1 VTCRPRLVCVRRDG
15 GRANVAAVR
24 NPEQGWHVME
34 PRKRRGG
41 GQRSTPPEGSTSLA
55 DRFPDLAAEWHPT
68 KNSDKTPSLVT
79 PGSKYPA
86 WWRCRVCG
94 NEWQARVHSRT
105 RGHGC
110 PACARRAARKA
121 RSTPKP
127 GESLA
132 DKFPDMAAEFHAARN
147 GDLTPDR
154 IGYAS
159 NKKVWWQCRIC
170 RHEWQRQVSGRTQHR
185 SSCPRCARIALAVPK
200 AGSSLAERCPRV
212 AAEWDHSRNGTLQP
226 AAVAFTTKRKAWWI
240 CSACGHKWEAAIGNR
255 AAGAGCP
262 VCAKA
267 TRVRNRG
274 LSPTAAKARRKT
286 TASVMPRPGTS
297 FAERFPE
304 AAAEWHPTRNDGLTP
319 NQVGYASNRRAW
331 WLCSTCGHEWS
342 AIIQSRGRGG
352 TGCPECGRR
361 NSGIANAVPKPG
373 RSLAERFPDLAAEWS
388 ERNHPLTPELV
399 AAGSRRRVWWRCRAC
414 QHEWEAAVYSRASG
428 HGCKQCAARASAKLY
443 SAPKPG
449 QSLADKHPE
458 LAAQW
463 HPTRNNPL
471 TPWDVTGTSGQKVW
485 WRCEQGHEWE
495 AFINNRHKAGCPKC
509 KLWGTSAEEI
519 RLRYELMAAGVPID
533 RSQEVRSAT
542 GKTLHCDMVASA
554 WDVVIEFDGNRF
566 HKTATGTEKDKRKT
580 RLLTDSGWTVIRV
593 RENLPPIGVNDV
605 VVPLFSSELTRAKA
619 VLEKLH
625 DLGLKAP
632 NHRRYMR
639 SVEPWASAEASKHVE
654 RHPERSLATE
664 SPTLAAEWD
673 TIKNGDLS
681 PSNVTTGSGR
691 KVWWLCRKC
700 GHSWQAA
707 VYSRA
712 RHGCPECGRSAST
725 RTRSQRATTSRK

>member
-1 VTCRPRLVCVRRDG
+1 MNTGQERAVAPSGVVTFLFTDIEGSTQRWEADAEGMRAALAAHDAVLCAAIEAHGGWLFKHTGDGVCAAFASPRCAVDAAVAAQRALELPVRMGIATGEAELRGGDYFAAVLNRAARVMAAGHGGQILLAESTAVLLSGVDLVDLGPRRLRDLPTAVGVFQVRAAGLRTDFPALRALDSRPGNLRPAVTSFI
-15 GRANVAAVR
+15 GRESEVPAIEAAVR
-24 NPEQGWHVME
+24 KH
-34 PRKRRGG
+34 R
-41 GQRSTPPEGSTSLA
+41 
-55 DRFPDLAAEWHPT
+55 
-68 KNSDKTPSLVT
+68 LVT
-79 PGSKYPA
+79 
-86 WWRCRVCG
+86 
-94 NEWQARVHSRT
+94 
-105 RGHGC
+105 
-110 PACARRAARKA
+110 
-121 RSTPKP
+121 
-127 GESLA
+127 
-132 DKFPDMAAEFHAARN
+132 
-147 GDLTPDR
+147 LT
-154 IGYAS
+154 G
-159 NKKVWWQCRIC
+159 V
-170 RHEWQRQVSGRTQHR
+170 G
-185 SSCPRCARIALAVPK
+185 
-200 AGSSLAERCPRV
+200 
-212 AAEWDHSRNGTLQP
+212 GT
-226 AAVAFTTKRKAWWI
+226 VAFTTKRKAWWI